1 MDTTTTAEGPVQ
13 HLAPEAFAE
22 RAAAMGRYV
31 KSAPPIDPAHPV
43 LLPGEREQRIAGSAG
58 EGPVLVDGPTW
69 AAMTAKAGERIKLPQ
84 PLPE

>member
-1 MDTTTTAEGPVQ
+1 M
-13 HLAPEAFAE
+13 LAIDADETFAE

-58 EGPVLVDGPTW
+58 DGPVLVDGPTW
-69 AAMTAKAGERIKLPQ
+69 AAMAGKAGDRITLPDAV
-84 PLPE
+84 PD